1 MNFLI
6 RFFAD
11 YPNFRTSE
19 IESAAKAENIK
30 IKFLNEMKDEV
41 RRFFFYKKEI
51 YLNIQVENEDC
62 LKRLISRCV
71 LIK

>member
-30 IKFLNEMKDEV
+30 IKILNEMKDEV
-41 RRFFFYKKEI
+41 SQVLQKKKGNLFK
-51 YLNIQVENEDC
+51 Y
-62 LKRLISRCV
+62 SS
-71 LIK
+71 